1 MSDVE
6 HWTRKMRSVT
16 AARKKTYGVNLRDE
30 ALLILDKQGI
40 AALKG
45 TLVIDGITTVTLV
58 DLIGMK
64 LRSGSAIFYER
75 KTWLT

>member
-1 MSDVE
+1 
-6 HWTRKMRSVT
+6 MRSVT